1 MVLVDIPEYLA
12 PNEILAVVKH
22 ALASRSI
29 PVEDT
34 QVSIE
39 RLRWPMGNI
48 RQPDW
53 SVRAPGVKGLAGA
66 VLTLTDQGGSQ
77 RVATIRSYTD

>member
-34 QVSIE
+34 QVSME
-39 RLRWPMGNI
+39 RLRWSMGNI
-48 RQPDW
+48 R
-53 SVRAPGVKGLAGA
+53 SRIGVCGHRESKGWRG
-66 VLTLTDQGGSQ
+66 QC
-77 RVATIRSYTD
+77 